1 MTGLSL
7 VSLLAAA
14 PVWWVSR
21 GLAPSIALV
30 PVFIAY
36 TLLYLVGAGLLGWPE
51 LKRWYPRA
59 GAKTDDRSG

>member
-7 VSLLAAA
+7 VSLFGAAA
-14 PVWWVSR
+14 VWWLSR

-36 TLLYLVGAGLLGWPE
+36 TVLYLVGAGLLGWPE
-51 LKRWYPRA
+51 LKRWNPRA
-59 GAKTDDRSG
+59 GAKTDDPSD